1 MLHNYNSPPSAIK
14 VVKLRRT
21 KWIENMGLGEMENA
35 GRFLSEIMK
44 GIGQLEDLDVDRRA
58 P

>member
-1 MLHNYNSPPSAIK
+1 
-14 VVKLRRT
+14 
-21 KWIENMGLGEMENA
+21 MGLGEMENA